1 MFIYQIINQVICK
14 SVVDKRKNITKQTF
28 KSRDSQNALLAML
41 SRHIPQFFDTDV
53 FPYGG
58 SDFTVSKGAFG
69 KVTLLEGKVLSKN
82 NTFWKSDI
90 H

>member
-14 SVVDKRKNITKQTF
+14 SVVDKGKNIKQTF
-28 KSRDSQNALLAML
+28 KSTYSQNALLTML

-69 KVTLLEGKVLSKN
+69 KVTLLE
-82 NTFWKSDI
+82 
-90 H
+90 